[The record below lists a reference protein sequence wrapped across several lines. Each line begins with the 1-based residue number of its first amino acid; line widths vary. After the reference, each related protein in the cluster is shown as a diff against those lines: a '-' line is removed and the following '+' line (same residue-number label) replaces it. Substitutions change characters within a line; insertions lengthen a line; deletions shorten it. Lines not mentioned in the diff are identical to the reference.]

1 MSVQILEEF
10 NSHSQK
16 TFYALCAAVSISI
29 ACVVVR
35 IIKGFIKALPLF
47 RKLFLKND
55 PSGFRW
61 ESLWEL
67 QDLDQEKQFKNH
79 KSLVIGT
86 EKEFLNK
93 VVL

>member
-1 MSVQILEEF
+1 MLEETLKEY
-10 NSHSQK
+10 NSHSEE

-29 ACVVVR
+29 MCVAVR